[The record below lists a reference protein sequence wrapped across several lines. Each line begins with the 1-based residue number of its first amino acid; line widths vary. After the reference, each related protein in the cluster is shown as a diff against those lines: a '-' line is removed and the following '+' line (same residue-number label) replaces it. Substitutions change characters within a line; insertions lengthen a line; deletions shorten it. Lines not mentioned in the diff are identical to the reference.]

1 MDERPGRDTDYARL
15 ACGSCPAL
23 DEFLLALTAEF
34 RPVDRD
40 AVLLGLDRLALD
52 AGLLTGADPA
62 VQLATLR
69 DVLGGFEPIAAD
81 AVDAVALDRVLAF
94 RQGHPTVLAALYLL
108 VGRRTGVPLVAVGAG
123 GRLLIAHP
131 AAQGDAVLDPAAGG
145 RPVPPEELR
154 ETGTHRR
161 CPHQIAY
168 GVLTALASGAMER
181 EDTELAIRAAELRL
195 DLPCEDEFRRVLE
208 LEVSRLRARLN

>member
-1 MDERPGRDTDYARL
+1 MRDRDARETDYARL

-23 DEFLLALTAEF
+23 DEFLIALTGEF

-40 AVLLGLDRLALD
+40 AVLLSLDRLALD
-52 AGLLTGADPA
+52 AGLLSDAAPD

-69 DVLGGFEPIAAD
+69 EVLRDFEAIEAD

-108 VGRRTGVPLVAVGAG
+108 VGRRTGVPLGALSAD
-123 GRLLIAHP
+123 GRLLVAHTR
-131 AAQGDAVLDPAAGG
+131 AGAGYVLDPAHGG
-145 RPVPPEELR
+145 RPVAPQELPAEAR
-154 ETGTHRR
+154 WR

-168 GVLTALASGAMER
+168 GVLTALAAGAMGR
-181 EDTELAIRAAELRL
+181 GATELAIRAAELRL
-195 DLPCEDEFRRVLE
+195 DLPCDAESRRVLE